1 MEMMS
6 QNGES
11 SGSWAHAFNP
21 NTQKVEVGGLPGG
34 LHSKFQDGQGN
45 IGKLYVKN
53 LRREKK
59 EEEEEEKEEE
69 EGEEEEEEQQ
79 QHHLREFTFPLPGLV
94 LGSYSLR

>member
-69 EGEEEEEEQQ
+69 GVYTCMSWCPCVRVCVCMCVNEGQK
-79 QHHLREFTFPLPGLV
+79 
-94 LGSYSLR
+94 